1 MASTYHD
8 TKSTQQTQMA
18 DLTLKDLEA
27 QPSIRVEPGHGYHL
41 QLFGKSEFSPEDVY
55 RVLIDPRIGTWRSI
69 VSCPHRCV
77 EEESDGKRRIRVS
90 HRAVAKFLFLTVHF
104 DTHLLVW
111 EDDAARTIRFQHA
124 NSNGFMAKFEGSWHV
139 HPFTQTALTQ
149 ALATHS
155 STAASRGAPG
165 VAAPPAS
172 EAGAAGQAGW
182 GGGGGLPQWRPPSW
196 LSASA
201 LMEAVQS
208 HLQPSPPPLA
218 PQQSLVTLEQH
229 IVPKAPT
236 PPGIK
241 HLVQG
246 LCAQQLRDMMTD
258 LEAELCQ
265 PRQRQQPALSTCS
278 ACTTEAA
285 RPLPEQ
291 LPA

>member
-1 MASTYHD
+1 MKRKASTNHD

-18 DLTLKDLEA
+18 ELTLKELEA

-41 QLFGKSEFSPEDVY
+41 QLFGKSEFSPENVY
-55 RVLIDPRIGTWRSI
+55 RVLIDPRIGTW
-69 VSCPHRCV
+69 
-77 EEESDGKRRIRVS
+77 
-90 HRAVAKFLFLTVHF
+90 RAVAKFLFLTVHF

-111 EDDAARTIRFQHA
+111 EDDVARTIRFQHA

-165 VAAPPAS
+165 
-172 EAGAAGQAGW
+172 
-182 GGGGGLPQWRPPSW
+182 
-196 LSASA
+196 
-201 LMEAVQS
+201 

-258 LEAELCQ
+258 LEAELV
-265 PRQRQQPALSTCS
+265 RRKLQR
-278 ACTTEAA
+278 EAA
-285 RPLPEQ
+285 QGQHTQVSAKAAPAASLINSQRLHNRSCPPSAGAAASMTLARPPWVQGLVQGLDGPLSAASDLWTAAQPLLTITVQ
-291 LPA
+291 L